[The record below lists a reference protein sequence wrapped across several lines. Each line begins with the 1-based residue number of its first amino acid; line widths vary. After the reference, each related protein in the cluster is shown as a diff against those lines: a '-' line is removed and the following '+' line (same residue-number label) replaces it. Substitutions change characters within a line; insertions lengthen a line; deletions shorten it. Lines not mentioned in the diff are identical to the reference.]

1 MTTTDTF
8 APGSVI
14 AATLAP
20 QAVAEFDPIVR
31 CLLAGTQEFT
41 KQPDG
46 RWRPC
51 GCHLGLA
58 RCFEYSDLREPRSR
72 N

>member
-1 MTTTDTF
+1 MTTTDTY

-14 AATLAP
+14 AAMLAP
-20 QAVAEFDPIVR
+20 QALADFDPVLR
-31 CLLAGTQEFT
+31 LLLAGTREFK

-51 GCHLGLA
+51 GCELGLA
-58 RCFEYSDLREPRSR
+58 RCFEYADLREPRRYS
-72 N
+72 